1 MLKLTNLNK
10 YYNEKTENLHI
21 IKDLNLEVF
30 EGDFISI
37 RGKSGSGKS
46 TLLNLL
52 GMLDAPSSGNVE
64 YMDKNIVKFSE
75 DERNKYRSIFL
86 GFVFQF
92 HYLLPEFTAL
102 ENIMLPALI
111 DKKRNK
117 SEIEKRAKELLEQVE
132 LIHRLNHKPSELS
145 GGEKQRVA
153 IARAMINNPKLILAD
168 EPTGNLDDET
178 SQKIN
183 NIFLKLNKEMKQ
195 SIIVVTHSLELAN
208 IADRKLY
215 LKHGTLEEI

>member
-1 MLKLTNLNK
+1 
-10 YYNEKTENLHI
+10 
-21 IKDLNLEVF
+21 
-30 EGDFISI
+30 
-37 RGKSGSGKS
+37 
-46 TLLNLL
+46 
-52 GMLDAPSSGNVE
+52 MLDAPSSGNVE

>member
-1 MLKLTNLNK
+1 MVLCDDL
-10 YYNEKTENLHI
+10 EKKVE
-21 IKDLNLEVF
+21 
-30 EGDFISI
+30 
-37 RGKSGSGKS
+37 KS
-46 TLLNLL
+46 
-52 GMLDAPSSGNVE
+52 
-64 YMDKNIVKFSE
+64 
-75 DERNKYRSIFL
+75 
-86 GFVFQF
+86 Q
-92 HYLLPEFTAL
+92 
-102 ENIMLPALI
+102 
-111 DKKRNK
+111 
-117 SEIEKRAKELLEQVE
+117 KELLEQVE